1 MARMRPGFPGAGG
14 IRQIPPNC
22 TMHNRNI
29 LRLPAALCCLLLFH
43 AGPGPL
49 RAAAADDGTL
59 IELDPYRVEGR
70 ANDSARQRAWLFEAQ
85 RLLVDPAKSHRT
97 VTYVGTEALEAYSV
111 WRIEDVYWRVPGAVR
126 QGRFGVETVPVLR
139 GDAAEALF
147 NGQRRGDN
155 LFGLPP
161 GFAYIEGLEVVA
173 GPPLLSSG
181 PGKRTGGMV
190 NFVSLQPRMEG
201 AFGSAVLRL
210 GSWLPGGGSFTTV
223 EGTLDVNVPLAGGQ
237 ALRLVANWRDDAT
250 FYRRNGGRDD
260 ARELYLAWRRAG
272 AGVGTLDAILL
283 YQDNDRPQT
292 LGVNRPWQGL
302 IDHGWYVTG
311 GVDAAIGQSEPAG
324 PLDPGVVD
332 PGLLVAGPEDLVKL
346 PADRVLLSRGDT
358 GKGEALLGQLIWRRP
373 LAGELDFSQHLLGE
387 RVRREKR
394 HGFYYAEDVDQL
406 TLDSLSRL
414 SGRMENRWGVLEWEA
429 GLHLRLEQRDNRTNY
444 WNEFAYAFDLSEGRD
459 FSAYASFPQYLA
471 PGALSGADGRAWY
484 VPSSPFGTPESTD
497 SELLQAAVSGGLRQD
512 FGAGWSLRL
521 DARVDRLA
529 VEAAEPADLVP
540 GGWSDRQLVT
550 LGSGSL
556 SLQREW
562 RGFTAYLTAGSF
574 RGVAGNTV
582 GDGVNLYPP
591 GALHRDDFLNRSRL
605 LEAGWSWQA
614 GDDLLL
620 SGALFRQHRTQREFF
635 GLNDIRVAG
644 ASLAADWQIRAGTRL
659 TANAHYLDARYDNAA
674 PAEFGGGSLWN
685 VYAPGA
691 GPTWQGNGLGY
702 IGGFFLNSLAPGDY
716 RIPGLSRWQLNA
728 GIEQLIGDHWSLR
741 LWGGW
746 ASSQPGNL
754 AGEYRIPAQME
765 WNASLAWSAGRWDAQ
780 LIARNLFEAANWIH
794 NGDTFFDQMLVSR
807 NLPLRLEGRVRMRF

>member
-1 MARMRPGFPGAGG
+1 
-14 IRQIPPNC
+14 
-22 TMHNRNI
+22 MHNRNI

-49 RAAAADDGTL
+49 RAADAADGPL
-59 IELDPYRVEGR
+59 IELDPYRVEGS
-70 ANDSARQRAWLFEAQ
+70 APDSTRQRAALFAAQ
-85 RLLVDPAKSHRT
+85 RLLVDPKQSNRS
-97 VTYVGTEALEAYSV
+97 VTFIGLEALEADGAG
-111 WRIEDVYWRVPGAVR
+111 RIEDAYWRLAGAGR
-126 QGRFGVETVPVLR
+126 QARFGVETVPVMR
-139 GDAAEALF
+139 GDAAETLF

-155 LFGLPP
+155 LFGLPA
-161 GFAYIEGLEVVA
+161 GFAYIEALEVVA
-173 GPPLLSSG
+173 GPPLLAAG

-190 NFVSLQPRMEG
+190 NFLSLRPRLGE
-201 AFGSAVLRL
+201 ASGSAALRF

-223 EGTLDVNVPLAGGQ
+223 EGTLDVNAPLVAGQ

-250 FYRRNGGRDD
+250 YYRRNGGRDD
-260 ARELYLAWRRAG
+260 ARELYLAWRGAG
-272 AGVGTLDAILL
+272 AAGWTLDAILL
-283 YQDNDRPQT
+283 YQHGDRPQT

-302 IDHGWYVTG
+302 IDDGWYVTG
-311 GVDAAIGQSEPAG
+311 GVDAAIGRSDPPGA
-324 PLDPGVVD
+324 LDPGVVD

-346 PADRVLLSRGDT
+346 PADRVLLSRGDI

-373 LAGELDFSQHLLGE
+373 LEGDVDFNQHLLWE
-387 RVRREKR
+387 RVLREKR
-394 HGFYYAEDVDQL
+394 HGFYYAEDVEQL
-406 TLDSLSRL
+406 TMDSLSRL
-414 SGRMENRWGVLEWEA
+414 TGQHDNNLGLLRWEA

-459 FSAYASFPQYLA
+459 FSAYTSFPQYIV
-471 PGALSGADGRAWY
+471 PGALSGADGREWY

-497 SELLQAAVSGGLRQD
+497 SELLQAAVFGGLRQD

-529 VEAAEPADLVP
+529 VQAAEPADLAP

-550 LGSGSL
+550 LGSASV

-562 RGFTAYLTAGSF
+562 RGFTGYLTGGSF

-582 GDGVNLYPP
+582 GDGVNLYAP

-614 GDDLLL
+614 GDELIL
-620 SGALFRQHRTQREFF
+620 SGTLFRQERTRREFF

-644 ASLAADWQIRAGTRL
+644 ASLAADWQIRAGTRF

-691 GPTWQGNGLGY
+691 GPTGQGNGFGY
-702 IGGFFLNSLAPGDY
+702 IGGFFLNSLMPGDY

-746 ASSQPGNL
+746 QDAQRGNL

-765 WNASLAWSAGRWDAQ
+765 WNAALAWSAGRWDAQ
-780 LIARNLFEAANWIH
+780 LIARNLFDAANWIH